1 MVPGWDGTGTIDP
14 QLEAAQLSEPLHY
27 MATYDLDDLAVLD
40 GDDYLSWRDTATERE
55 WEMLGALTAND
66 RRVYRPTPL
75 PSFARGEDLDI
86 CGPYMLGVWWEISD
100 EHRAEFEEWY
110 LGEHLR
116 MLMDVPGTRR
126 IRRFERVDADAPG
139 RYFALH
145 DVESLSVF
153 DHPLSAAASRTPW
166 RQRATVHRRDFTT
179 RLYRLWR
186 RFDDPL
192 A

>member
-1 MVPGWDGTGTIDP
+1 
-14 QLEAAQLSEPLHY
+14 
-27 MATYDLDDLAVLD
+27 
-40 GDDYLSWRDTATERE
+40 
-55 WEMLGALTAND
+55 
-66 RRVYRPTPL
+66 
-75 PSFARGEDLDI
+75 
-86 CGPYMLGVWWEISD
+86 
-100 EHRAEFEEWY
+100 
-110 LGEHLR
+110 
-116 MLMDVPGTRR
+116 
-126 IRRFERVDADAPG
+126 VDADAPG